1 MTDTSESMVLV
12 VLGLILVDRFF
23 QDNKIRA
30 LERMVNLLVASQAS
44 DYTYSISRTT
54 TTEDR

>member
-1 MTDTSESMVLV
+1 MVLV